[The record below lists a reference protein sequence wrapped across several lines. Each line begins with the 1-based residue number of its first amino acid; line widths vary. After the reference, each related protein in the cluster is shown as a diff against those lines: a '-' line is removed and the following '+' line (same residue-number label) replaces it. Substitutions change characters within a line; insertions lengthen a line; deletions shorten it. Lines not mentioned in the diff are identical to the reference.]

1 MSHGLFSLAP
11 EVEDALNTAG
21 RTLGHEALRVLR
33 AEGALQD
40 ALRYAVQRGLDEAV
54 LVSWVR

>member
-11 EVEDALNTAG
+11 EVEDAFNTP
-21 RTLGHEALRVLR
+21 RCTLGHEALRVLR
-33 AEGALQD
+33 AEGAFQD